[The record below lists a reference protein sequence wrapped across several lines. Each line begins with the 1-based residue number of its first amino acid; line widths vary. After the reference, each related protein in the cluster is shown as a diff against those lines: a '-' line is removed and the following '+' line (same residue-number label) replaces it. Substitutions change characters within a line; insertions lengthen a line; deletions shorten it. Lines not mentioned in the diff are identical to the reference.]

1 MEFINLLKESISIKL
16 LIVVILMDTFFG
28 ILRGIKNKKINSC
41 IGIDGMI
48 RKTGMIIA
56 ELFLKLIDYIID
68 FNLIS
73 FLPYSI
79 KEIIELNNIGIGD
92 LFCILFICFE
102 FISVLKNMSLCSLP
116 IPKKLE
122 NILENILKEFTSELE
137 GKDKN

>member
-28 ILRGIKNKKINSC
+28 ILRAIKNKKINSC

-73 FLPYSI
+73 FLPSSI

-92 LFCILFICFE
+92 LFCILFISFE